1 MKGTCLIDIAASL
14 SEPSENSVLS
24 LSTYCSFNIT
34 QVPNAA

>member
-1 MKGTCLIDIAASL
+1 MEDTYLIDIAASV